1 MKAAIYIRVSTDE
14 QAAEGFSIDA
24 QKRRLLAYA
33 DSQDWEVS
41 EVYIDDGWSAKDL
54 KRPEMQRMLG
64 DLENQLFD
72 VVLVYKLDRMT
83 RSASDCDNLIKMFEA
98 HNVKF
103 QSCTESFET
112 RTATGRLFIR
122 LVADIAQWERE
133 NTAERVRMGME
144 QMVHEGR
151 RPGGPVNFGY
161 DKNEKIVQE
170 EYVQIRLL
178 RQFYMEGDGLKAVAT
193 RLNDMGMLRR
203 GYRWTSFSVWY
214 ILDNPYYAGK
224 LRYGTK
230 KANGKYASRKKE
242 GVVELIHADGSQE
255 KIFTTAEYLEHKD
268 EMKRRSFTGHT
279 KVREYW
285 FSGVLKCSKCGG
297 KMSGRYHQ
305 NKRQDGSYNKI
316 ISYICSGRQTGKGCT
331 MPMFRQELVESL
343 LLEWIGERLST
354 DYSAIRELAATA
366 EEDPMIDLRKDLKR
380 EIDKVRERRKKW
392 QRMYADDLI
401 SQEELREH
409 NADEKQNEEML
420 MAELE
425 KMPTINAE
433 DLSGQNE
440 MLFGLP
446 EVWDQMDDVDK
457 HEMILDI
464 FKEITLYTPLDKAHG
479 RKGQFIPAS
488 IESVVFN

>member
-1 MKAAIYIRVSTDE
+1 VKAGIYIRVSTDE

-33 DSQDWEVS
+33 DSQDWEVT

-54 KRPEMQRMLG
+54 KRPEMQRMIK
-64 DLENQLFD
+64 DVEIHAFD

-83 RSASDCDNLIKMFEA
+83 RSASDCDNLIKMFES

-144 QMVHEGR
+144 QMVHDGR

-161 DKNEKIVQE
+161 DKFEKIVQE
-170 EYVQIRLL
+170 EYTQNRLV
-178 RQFYMEGDGLKAVAT
+178 RKFYLEGLGLKGVAT
-193 RLNDMGMLRR
+193 KLNDMGLLRR

-214 ILDNPYYAGK
+214 VLDNPYYAGK
-224 LRYGTK
+224 RRYGTK
-230 KANGKYASRKKE
+230 KANGKYAHRKME
-242 GVVELIHADGSQE
+242 EHVDVLIVDGTQDLT
-255 KIFTTAEYLEHKD
+255 FTWEEYQEHKE
-268 EMKRRSFTGHT
+268 EMKRRSFTGHS

-316 ISYICSGRQTGKGCT
+316 LSYICSGRQTGKGCT

-366 EEDPMIDLRKDLKR
+366 EEDPVVDLRKDLVR
-380 EIDKVRERRKKW
+380 ELDKVRDRRKKW

-401 SQEELREH
+401 SQEELRDH
-409 NADEKQNEEML
+409 NADEKQNEELL
-420 MAELE
+420 MDELA
-425 KMPTINAE
+425 KMPDVHIEDFAE
-433 DLSGQNE
+433 QNE
-440 MLFGLP
+440 ILFGLP

-479 RKGQFIPAS
+479 KKGKFIPAS
-488 IESVVFN
+488 IQSVIFN

>member
-1 MKAAIYIRVSTDE
+1 MKAGIYIRVSTDE

-33 DSQDWEVS
+33 DSQDWEVT

-54 KRPEMQRMLG
+54 KRPEMQRMIK
-64 DLENQLFD
+64 DVEIHAFD

-144 QMVHEGR
+144 QMIHAGK
-151 RPGGPVNFGY
+151 RPGGPVNYGY
-161 DKNEKIVQE
+161 DKFEKIVQE
-170 EYVQIRLL
+170 EYTQIRLL
-178 RQFYMEGDGLKAVAT
+178 RKFYMEGLGLRGVANK
-193 RLNDMGMLRR
+193 LNDMGLLRR

-224 LRYGTK
+224 RRYGTK

-242 GVVELIHADGSQE
+242 EHVELLIVDGPQDL
-255 KIFTTAEYLEHKD
+255 IFTWEEYEEHKE
-268 EMKRRSFTGHT
+268 EMKRRSFTGYS

-316 ISYICSGRQTGKGCT
+316 LSYICVSRQTGKGCT

-354 DYSAIRELAATA
+354 DYSAMRELTATV
-366 EEDPMIDLRKDLKR
+366 EEDPVVDLRKDLAR
-380 EIDKVRERRKKW
+380 ELEKVRDRRKKW

-401 SQEELREH
+401 SQEELRDH
-409 NADEKQNEEML
+409 NADEKQNEELL
-420 MAELE
+420 MAELA
-425 KMPTINAE
+425 KMPDVQIE
-433 DLSGQNE
+433 DYTEQNE
-440 MLFGLP
+440 ILFGLP

-457 HEMILDI
+457 HDMILDI

-488 IESVVFN
+488 IQSVIFN